1 MNENVLKCLL
11 LSREKPIL
19 PFKTPFFQKN
29 YLLLAHFPVFSVY
42 KGRDSPKKGNYP
54 KGLLMENG
62 IIETEFLP
70 REKLQRKGAT
80 ALSNEELIALIL
92 GSGTRDSSVF
102 ELSRHVSDY
111 LSSVTTIPT
120 LESLRH
126 IRGLGKVKATQILA
140 CLELSSR
147 YILSSRAISVIAPE
161 DLLSRLAGL
170 KFEPQEHFVV
180 VTLNSA
186 NYVIN
191 VHDVTSGL
199 VNQTPI
205 APREAF
211 AKAIEDRAVS
221 VILAHN
227 HPSGSTE
234 PSEQDFAITRVLCAA
249 GKVLQIPVID
259 HIIVGKG
266 GYTSMCRLDH
276 EMFERG
282 VRHLDIGMQA
292 V

>member
-1 MNENVLKCLL
+1 
-11 LSREKPIL
+11 
-19 PFKTPFFQKN
+19 
-29 YLLLAHFPVFSVY
+29 
-42 KGRDSPKKGNYP
+42 
-54 KGLLMENG
+54 MENRL
-62 IIETEFLP
+62 IETEILP
-70 REKLQRKGAT
+70 REKLQQCGAT

-92 GSGTRDSSVF
+92 GSGTRESSVF
-102 ELSRHVSDY
+102 
-111 LSSVTTIPT
+111 
-120 LESLRH
+120 
-126 IRGLGKVKATQILA
+126 
-140 CLELSSR
+140 LELSSR
-147 YILSSRAISVIAPE
+147 YILTSRAASVIAPE

-170 KFEPQEHFVV
+170 KFEQQEHFVV

-199 VNQTPI
+199 VNQAPI

-221 VILAHN
+221 VVLAHN

-234 PSEQDFAITRVLCAA
+234 PSEQDFAITRLLCAA

-259 HIIVGKG
+259 HIIVGRG
-266 GYTSMCRLDH
+266 GYTSMCRLDPD
-276 EMFERG
+276 MFEKG
-282 VRHLDIGMQA
+282 VRPANIDSLA

>member
-1 MNENVLKCLL
+1 
-11 LSREKPIL
+11 
-19 PFKTPFFQKN
+19 
-29 YLLLAHFPVFSVY
+29 
-42 KGRDSPKKGNYP
+42 
-54 KGLLMENG
+54 MENG
-62 IIETEFLP
+62 LIETEILP
-70 REKLQRKGAT
+70 REKLQQCGAT

-92 GSGTRDSSVF
+92 GSGTRESSVF

-111 LSSVTTIPT
+111 LSSATSIPT
-120 LESLRH
+120 VENLRN
-126 IRGLGKVKATQILA
+126 IRGLGTVKATQILA

-147 YILSSRAISVIAPE
+147 YILTSRAVSVIAPE

-170 KFEPQEHFVV
+170 KFEQQEHFVV

-199 VNQTPI
+199 VTQAHI

-221 VILAHN
+221 VVLAHN

-234 PSEQDFAITRVLCAA
+234 PSEQDFAITRLLCAA

-259 HIIVGKG
+259 HIIVGRG
-266 GYTSMCRLDH
+266 GYTSMCRLDPD
-276 EMFERG
+276 MFERS
-282 VRHLDIGMQA
+282 VRSMNLERPHELCL
-292 V
+292 

>member
-1 MNENVLKCLL
+1 
-11 LSREKPIL
+11 
-19 PFKTPFFQKN
+19 
-29 YLLLAHFPVFSVY
+29 
-42 KGRDSPKKGNYP
+42 
-54 KGLLMENG
+54 MENG
-62 IIETEFLP
+62 LIETEFLP

-92 GSGTRDSSVF
+92 GSGTRDNSVF

-161 DLLSRLAGL
+161 DLLSRLAGF

-249 GKVLQIPVID
+249 GRVLQIPVID

-266 GYTSMCRLDH
+266 GYTSMCRLDP

>member
-1 MNENVLKCLL
+1 
-11 LSREKPIL
+11 
-19 PFKTPFFQKN
+19 
-29 YLLLAHFPVFSVY
+29 
-42 KGRDSPKKGNYP
+42 
-54 KGLLMENG
+54 MENRL
-62 IIETEFLP
+62 IETEILP
-70 REKLQRKGAT
+70 REKLQQCGAT

-92 GSGTRDSSVF
+92 GSGTRESSVF

-111 LSSVTTIPT
+111 LSSATSIPT
-120 LESLRH
+120 VENLRH
-126 IRGLGKVKATQILA
+126 T
-140 CLELSSR
+140 LELASR
-147 YILSSRAISVIAPE
+147 YILTSRAVSVIAPE

-170 KFEPQEHFVV
+170 KFEQQEHFVV

-199 VNQTPI
+199 VNQAPI

-221 VILAHN
+221 VVLAHN

-234 PSEQDFAITRVLCAA
+234 PSEQDFAITRLLCAA

-259 HIIVGKG
+259 HIIVGRG
-266 GYTSMCRLDH
+266 GYTSMCRLDPD
-276 EMFERG
+276 MFEKG
-282 VRHLDIGMQA
+282 VRPANIDSLA